1 MGTIHGQ
8 GHFRFRIPNFW
19 CRRAYRLVVLRT
31 LRRSLTLDRRTPRC
45 PRGEYDDT
53 KGVILAQLAKV
64 SGQTKREND
73 MPYSCLIIEKYHQ
86 SRHIYDV
93 SKQSVHSP
101 PSGRPRRVLRYHQS
115 HRLFAPCS
123 HQLQH
128 SLRAETPGE
137 TLMSHKSWLG
147 SRRFDT
153 LMRRFDS
160 LIQGLDSLMLE
171 LDSLIREL
179 GSLMRRFD
187 SLMLELDSLMRSFDS
202 LMLELDSLMLELDSS
217 V

>member
-93 SKQSVHSP
+93 SKQSVHLKDFEHASQSWQLP
-101 PSGRPRRVLRYHQS
+101 VTRNFDNNHTWANYTVPST
-115 HRLFAPCS
+115 
-123 HQLQH
+123 
-128 SLRAETPGE
+128 TPVASWDSNEAKTHAWPDLPADG
-137 TLMSHKSWLG
+137 KSWEY
-147 SRRFDT
+147 T
-153 LMRRFDS
+153 V
-160 LIQGLDSLMLE
+160 E
-171 LDSLIREL
+171 EP
-179 GSLMRRFD
+179 
-187 SLMLELDSLMRSFDS
+187 
-202 LMLELDSLMLELDSS
+202 
-217 V
+217 